1 VFDTGLQHER
11 TSLAW
16 ERTAISMMVAGLVL
30 SRFAATE
37 DFWLLA
43 AAGMAQVVFGAVV
56 LVWSGAH
63 YEDLHGALRS
73 GTDVVHPS
81 RRPLDRHRHDRR
93 HRRGAG
99 RGDHDR
105 LLGLIPSAPPVDG
118 RCSIAS
124 PDMTVALPRIID
136 AGSVVASR
144 WAQSSPLPP
153 WAPSSPLTTPL
164 RTRS

>member
-1 VFDTGLQHER
+1 VSRRRRERNGPRPSSVFDTGLQHER

-37 DFWLLA
+37 GFWLLA
-43 AAGMAQVVFGAVV
+43 GGGMAQVVFGAVV

-81 RRPLDRHRHDRR
+81 AARWIGIATIAGT
-93 HRRGAG
+93 GAG
-99 RGDHDR
+99 
-105 LLGLIPSAPPVDG
+105 L
-118 RCSIAS
+118 
-124 PDMTVALPRIID
+124 VAAITAVLS
-136 AGSVVASR
+136 G
-144 WAQSSPLPP
+144 
-153 WAPSSPLTTPL
+153 
-164 RTRS
+164 